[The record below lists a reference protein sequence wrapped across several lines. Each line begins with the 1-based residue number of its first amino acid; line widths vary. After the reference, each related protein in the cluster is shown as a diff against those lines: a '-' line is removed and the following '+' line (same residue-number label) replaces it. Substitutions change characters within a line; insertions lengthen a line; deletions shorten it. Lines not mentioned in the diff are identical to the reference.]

1 MIQPDHE
8 LLVMLDRFRRVQ
20 HQLTTLRW
28 VETNPTNYRL
38 SSSRFIAEL
47 DRIQLEVREY
57 LASPPLAATSV
68 LVAFAA

>member
-1 MIQPDHE
+1 
-8 LLVMLDRFRRVQ
+8 MLERFRRVQ
-20 HQLTTLRW
+20 DQLTTLRR
-28 VETNPTNYRL
+28 VETNPANYRL

-47 DRIQLEVREY
+47 DRMQLEGREY